1 MSNTVAKITSKI
13 VDITGNDA
21 TRAFVG
27 KIVTRKSTS
36 KGIVYVIG
44 STGYVLSTA
53 EYKRFAEEGAIAQ
66 STILPQKK
74 KASKPAAAKSAP
86 TPKEATLA
94 PAVKAAQADKK
105 TSPAVKASS
114 KSVPKTKA
122 VAPCPAKPE
131 TKAAASL
138 ATAAKSTPAEKIE
151 ASVEEDILVSAPDQF
166 EFGTEEH
173 HALLE
178 TSEFLMN
185 YPKPSFELDT
195 PKHMSLFDKKDDLKE
210 RATGF
215 FDRIGRK
222 GRDKL
227 VSAMTQE

>member
-74 KASKPAAAKSAP
+74 KASKPAAAKSTPA
-86 TPKEATLA
+86 PKEATLA

-105 TSPAVKASS
+105 TIPAVKTSASA
-114 KSVPKTKA
+114 PKTKA
-122 VAPCPAKPE
+122 VTHSAKTE
-131 TKAAASL
+131 TRAAASL

-185 YPKPSFELDT
+185 YPKPSFEFDT